1 MLQIVP
7 RDCVV
12 WTLTRREKNI
22 CVLSLLNFSTM
33 HMHNIYSF
41 YALVSHLW
49 FSLASTA
56 ALHEVPMTQ
65 LLQLLLLAWQIHW
78 VKGGSSGSTPFPGFV
93 LTQTAVAALLQ
104 PAALQAAFP
113 LLTPGCVSPWARA
126 CAVALSK
133 GHFWKGFADSSLCSL
148 LIPLLLKSHVSSPR
162 NY

>member
-65 LLQLLLLAWQIHW
+65 LLQLAWQIHW